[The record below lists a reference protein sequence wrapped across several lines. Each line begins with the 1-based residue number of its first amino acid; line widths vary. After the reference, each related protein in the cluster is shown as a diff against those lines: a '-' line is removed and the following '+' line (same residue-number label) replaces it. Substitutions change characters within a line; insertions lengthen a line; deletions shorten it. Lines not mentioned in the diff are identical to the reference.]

1 MKEIKAIIQ
10 PFMLDQVLEALSSIA
25 RLPGLTVS
33 EVRGWGKRG
42 VPHASNRA
50 SLEGHEF
57 AAMVKV
63 EIVVADE
70 LVHSIM
76 NIIARVA
83 RTGNIGDGKVFAIEV
98 AEAVKIRTG
107 ERGEQAL

>member
-1 MKEIKAIIQ
+1 MKEIKAILQ
-10 PFMLDQVLEALSSIA
+10 PFMLDQVLQSLLSVEA
-25 RLPGLTVS
+25 LPGLTVS

-42 VPHASNRA
+42 VPGATNRA

-63 EIVVADE
+63 EIVVPDE
-70 LVHSIM
+70 LASSITD
-76 NIIARVA
+76 IIATAA
-83 RTGNIGDGKVFAIEV
+83 RTGNIGDGKVFTIEV